1 MKNNFLTWAMLR
13 MKYLFSVA
21 RPSRLR
27 VFAASRRDGTPSPGT
42 GTVPEL
48 AAETAALQALS
59 TYRMKFRSRCFA
71 AVLLALTSLFELR
84 SAEPEQSQA
93 QKAAPKP
100 SHPAKLA
107 VDRRAEP
114 LRIAFIS
121 YANPQQVMQDTKAV
135 AGYLEPFVGVPI
147 KSFVTLDYGSAVE
160 AMRGGQ
166 ADLAF
171 VDPLAFMMA
180 HEQIGAQPLLLEVYS
195 SGKPTYHSSIW
206 VRKDSGIKTVAGL
219 KGKTI
224 AFADQIDMSGHLL
237 PREIFVRANLLTDKP
252 TQDFFKQIYF
262 SGGDEQAVRS
272 VLNKFVDAAG
282 VSQYAFMLLRP
293 EERDQ
298 VTAIA
303 HSVSSPAHLV
313 MCRKDLDPKI
323 SERFKQALL
332 ALEFANPEDKLI
344 LGKLYGVQGF
354 VEAKMSDFSEVAG
367 IAARYGFVKKP
378 QLFGPAPGR

>member
-1 MKNNFLTWAMLR
+1 MKKHYF
-13 MKYLFSVA
+13 
-21 RPSRLR
+21 
-27 VFAASRRDGTPSPGT
+27 
-42 GTVPEL
+42 
-48 AAETAALQALS
+48 TA
-59 TYRMKFRSRCFA
+59 
-71 AVLLALTSLFELR
+71 VVLALIPFLGLSN
-84 SAEPEQSQA
+84 A
-93 QKAAPKP
+93 QTEKAAPKP
-100 SHPAKLA
+100 QRPAKQA

-114 LRIAFIS
+114 LKIAFIS

-135 AGYLEPFVGVPI
+135 STYLEPLVGVPI

-160 AMRGGQ
+160 AMRNGQ

-180 HEQIGAQPLLLEVYS
+180 HEQIGAKPLLLEVYS
-195 SGKPTYHSSIW
+195 SGKPTYYSSIW
-206 VRKDSGIKTVAGL
+206 VRKDSGIKSLADL

-237 PREIFVRANLLTDKP
+237 PREIFVRQGLLTDKP

-293 EERDQ
+293 DERDLL
-298 VTAIA
+298 TSIA
-303 HSVSSPAHLV
+303 HSVPSPAHLV
-313 MCRKDLDPKI
+313 MARKDLDPKI
-323 SERFKQALL
+323 SDRFKLALL
-332 ALEFANPEDKLI
+332 SLDFASAEDKVI
-344 LGKLYGVQGF
+344 LSKLYGVQGF
-354 VEAKMSDFSEVAG
+354 VEAKMSDFREVAG

-378 QLFGPAPGR
+378 QLFAIGGEAQDR

>member
-1 MKNNFLTWAMLR
+1 
-13 MKYLFSVA
+13 
-21 RPSRLR
+21 
-27 VFAASRRDGTPSPGT
+27 
-42 GTVPEL
+42 
-48 AAETAALQALS
+48 
-59 TYRMKFRSRCFA
+59 MKFRSRYFA
-71 AVLLALTSLFELR
+71 AVLLALTPLLELM
-84 SAEPEQSQA
+84 SAQPAQGQV

-107 VDRRAEP
+107 VDPRADP

-135 AGYLEPFVGVPI
+135 AAYLEPFVGVPI

-180 HEQIGAQPLLLEVYS
+180 HEQIGAKPLLLEVYS

-206 VRKDSGIKTVAGL
+206 VRKDSGIKTLADL

-237 PREIFVRANLLTDKP
+237 PREIFVREGLLTAKP

-303 HSVSSPAHLV
+303 HSISSPAHLV
-313 MCRKDLDPKI
+313 MARKDLDPKI

-332 ALEFANPEDKLI
+332 ALESANPEDKLI

-378 QLFGPAPGR
+378 QLFASAPRP